1 MSGMRRWLTSTAL
14 GFVLLSVLALPLRA
28 SAQNAPS
35 SSCPPCNP
43 CGNGQTCSSCDSK
56 ICPPTQPRTGGTTVY
71 RRCCTNKQGATHCS
85 NFPSCPSVSK

>member
-14 GFVLLSVLALPLRA
+14 GFVLLSVLALPPRA
-28 SAQNAPS
+28 SAQTNVCS
-35 SSCPPCNP
+35 NSNCKP
-43 CGNGQTCSSCDSK
+43 CGDGQTCSSCDSK